1 MKTAKKLGIWMDY
14 AIAHIMEIK
23 GKSILTTEIE
33 SEFTWEEK
41 QHSFFRNEGFMHKKE
56 REYVSNYFEKIEDHI
71 ASADEVVL
79 FGPGD
84 AKTELFNRLTAD
96 PRFKHIELSVKT
108 TDNLTENQRQAFVKK
123 HFQRKPNWSEI
134 EE

>member
-23 GKSILTTEIE
+23 DQSILTTEIE

-56 REYVSNYFEKIEDHI
+56 REYISNYFEKIEAQI
-71 ASADEVVL
+71 AGADQVVL

-96 PRFKHIELSVKT
+96 PKFKHIELSVKT

>member
-1 MKTAKKLGIWMDY
+1 MKTSKKLGIWMDY
-14 AIAHIMEIK
+14 AIAYVMEIK

-56 REYVSNYFEKIEDHI
+56 REYVSNYFEKIEKYI
-71 ASADEVVL
+71 TGADEVVL

-96 PRFKHIELSVKT
+96 PQFKHVVLQIKT
-108 TDNLTENQRQAFVKK
+108 TDNLTENQRKAFVKK
-123 HFQRKPNWSEI
+123 HFYSVMMHT
-134 EE
+134 